1 MLILIDLTLL
11 FLTTISYLPASSST
25 LRELAVSVPFIRSI
39 STYIGHLDP
48 SVRRCGMLVAEE
60 VARWTGKQLDF
71 KDWDGDNG
79 GKPWARGVRQLLG
92 VKDTDADIL
101 DDEGGCELAVEE
113 ILEEDA
119 FEPTS
124 EPVQPPRPFCAP
136 SEDPDSDDS
145 LTGYASPPSSRSPS
159 PTPSELAEIE
169 KDPTLRV
176 GRTKISRPVYL
187 AQLGEM
193 IRGPSGLKT
202 DQENQDGDRIEIA
215 LDVAE
220 ELIRRKR
227 GYGKELGRSLA
238 IWLHHPCS
246 SCPKEE
252 NAVNLVYA
260 LVGLHD
266 NYELDGFDVKRQ
278 AALNAL
284 VACCPRKAAP

>member
-25 LRELAVSVPFIRSI
+25 LRELVVSVPFIRSI

-60 VARWTGKQLDF
+60 VARRTGKELDF
-71 KDWDGDNG
+71 KDWDGDDG
-79 GKPWARGVRQLLG
+79 GKSWARSVRQFLG
-92 VKDTDADIL
+92 GKDGDAEIW
-101 DDEGGCELAVEE
+101 DDEGHELAVEE
-113 ILEEDA
+113 IMVEDA

-124 EPVQPPRPFCAP
+124 EPVQTSGPFSAL
-136 SEDPDSDDS
+136 SEDHDSDDS

-169 KDPTLRV
+169 RDPTLRV

-193 IRGPSGLKT
+193 IRGATGLKT
-202 DQENQDGDRIEIA
+202 DQESQEAEKIEIA

-227 GYGKELGRSLA
+227 GYGTELGRS
-238 IWLHHPCS
+238 S
-246 SCPKEE
+246 
-252 NAVNLVYA
+252 VV
-260 LVGLHD
+260 
-266 NYELDGFDVKRQ
+266 Q
-278 AALNAL
+278 Q
-284 VACCPRKAAP
+284 

>member
-25 LRELAVSVPFIRSI
+25 LRELVVSVPFIRSI

-60 VARWTGKQLDF
+60 VARRTGKELDF
-71 KDWDGDNG
+71 KDWDGDDG
-79 GKPWARGVRQLLG
+79 GKPWARSVRQFLG
-92 VKDTDADIL
+92 GKDGDAEIW
-101 DDEGGCELAVEE
+101 DDEGHELAVEE
-113 ILEEDA
+113 IMVEDA

-124 EPVQPPRPFCAP
+124 EPVQTSGPFSAL
-136 SEDPDSDDS
+136 SEDHDSDDS

-169 KDPTLRV
+169 RDPTLRV

-193 IRGPSGLKT
+193 IRGTTGLKT
-202 DQENQDGDRIEIA
+202 DQESQEAEKIEIA

-227 GYGKELGRSLA
+227 GYGTELGRS
-238 IWLHHPCS
+238 S
-246 SCPKEE
+246 
-252 NAVNLVYA
+252 VV
-260 LVGLHD
+260 
-266 NYELDGFDVKRQ
+266 Q
-278 AALNAL
+278 Q
-284 VACCPRKAAP
+284 

>member
-1 MLILIDLTLL
+1 MIVIDLTML
-11 FLTTISYLPASSST
+11 FLTTISYLPASSSN
-25 LRELAVSVPFIRSI
+25 LGELAVSVPFIRSI

-60 VARWTGKQLDF
+60 VAHQTGKALDF
-71 KDWDGDNG
+71 KDWDGDDG
-79 GKPWARGVRQLLG
+79 GKPWARSVRQLLCG
-92 VKDTDADIL
+92 KDADAEML
-101 DDEGGCELAVEE
+101 DDDEGCKLEVEE
-113 ILEEDA
+113 ILEEVA
-119 FEPTS
+119 FAPTS
-124 EPVQPPRPFCAP
+124 EPVQTSRPVCVP

-187 AQLGEM
+187 VQLGEM

-202 DQENQDGDRIEIA
+202 GEDNQEADRIEIA

-227 GYGKELGRSLA
+227 GYGTELGRLLV
-238 IWLHHPCS
+238 IWLRHHAHHI
-246 SCPKEE
+246 PKEE
-252 NAVNLVYA
+252 NAANLVYA

-284 VACCPRKAAP
+284 VACCPRKTAP

>member
-25 LRELAVSVPFIRSI
+25 LRELVVSVPFIRSI

-60 VARWTGKQLDF
+60 VARRTGKELDF
-71 KDWDGDNG
+71 KDWDGDDG
-79 GKPWARGVRQLLG
+79 GKPWARSVRQFLG
-92 VKDTDADIL
+92 GKDGDAEIW
-101 DDEGGCELAVEE
+101 DDEGHELAFEE
-113 ILEEDA
+113 IMVEDA

-124 EPVQPPRPFCAP
+124 EPVQTSGPFSAL
-136 SEDPDSDDS
+136 SEDHDSDDS

-169 KDPTLRV
+169 RDPTLRV

-193 IRGPSGLKT
+193 IRGTTGLKT
-202 DQENQDGDRIEIA
+202 DQESQDAEKIEIA
-215 LDVAE
+215 LNVAE

-227 GYGKELGRSLA
+227 GYGTELGRLS
-238 IWLHHPCS
+238 
-246 SCPKEE
+246 
-252 NAVNLVYA
+252 VV
-260 LVGLHD
+260 
-266 NYELDGFDVKRQ
+266 Q
-278 AALNAL
+278 Q
-284 VACCPRKAAP
+284 

>member
-1 MLILIDLTLL
+1 MLILIDMTLL
-11 FLTTISYLPASSST
+11 FLTTISYLPVSSSN

-60 VARWTGKQLDF
+60 VARRTGKELDF
-71 KDWDGDNG
+71 KDWDGDDG
-79 GKPWARGVRQLLG
+79 GKPWARSVRQLLG
-92 VKDTDADIL
+92 GKDTDAEIL
-101 DDEGGCELAVEE
+101 DDDEGRELAVEE
-113 ILEEDA
+113 ILEEIA

-124 EPVQPPRPFCAP
+124 EPIQTSRSFCAP

-193 IRGPSGLKT
+193 IRGPSSLKT
-202 DQENQDGDRIEIA
+202 DQENQEADRIEIA

-227 GYGKELGRSLA
+227 GYGTELGRSLG
-238 IWLHHPCS
+238 I
-246 SCPKEE
+246 
-252 NAVNLVYA
+252 
-260 LVGLHD
+260 
-266 NYELDGFDVKRQ
+266 
-278 AALNAL
+278 
-284 VACCPRKAAP
+284 

>member
-25 LRELAVSVPFIRSI
+25 LRELVVSVPFIRSI

-60 VARWTGKQLDF
+60 VARRAGKELDF
-71 KDWDGDNG
+71 KDWDGDDG
-79 GKPWARGVRQLLG
+79 GKPWARSVRQFLG
-92 VKDTDADIL
+92 RKDGDAEIW
-101 DDEGGCELAVEE
+101 DDEEHELAVEE
-113 ILEEDA
+113 IMVEDA

-124 EPVQPPRPFCAP
+124 EPVETSGPFSAL
-136 SEDPDSDDS
+136 SEDHDSDDS

-169 KDPTLRV
+169 RDPTLRV

-193 IRGPSGLKT
+193 IRGTTGLKT
-202 DQENQDGDRIEIA
+202 DQENQEADKIEIA
-215 LDVAE
+215 LGVAE

-227 GYGKELGRSLA
+227 GYGTELGRS
-238 IWLHHPCS
+238 S
-246 SCPKEE
+246 
-252 NAVNLVYA
+252 VV
-260 LVGLHD
+260 
-266 NYELDGFDVKRQ
+266 Q
-278 AALNAL
+278 Q
-284 VACCPRKAAP
+284 

>member
-1 MLILIDLTLL
+1 MLTLIDVTLL
-11 FLTTISYLPASSST
+11 FLTAMSYLPASSST

-60 VARWTGKQLDF
+60 VARRTGKELDF
-71 KDWDGDNG
+71 KDWDGDDG
-79 GKPWARGVRQLLG
+79 GKPWAKSVRQLLCG
-92 VKDTDADIL
+92 KDADAEIWD
-101 DDEGGCELAVEE
+101 DDESREIAVED
-113 ILEEDA
+113 ILVEDA

-124 EPVQPPRPFCAP
+124 EPVQTSGPFSTL
-136 SEDPDSDDS
+136 SEDHDSDDS

-193 IRGPSGLKT
+193 IRGANGLKT
-202 DQENQDGDRIEIA
+202 GQENQEAEKIEIA

-220 ELIRRKR
+220 VLIRRKR
-227 GYGKELGRSLA
+227 GYGTELGKSL
-238 IWLHHPCS
+238 
-246 SCPKEE
+246 
-252 NAVNLVYA
+252 VV
-260 LVGLHD
+260 
-266 NYELDGFDVKRQ
+266 Q
-278 AALNAL
+278 Q
-284 VACCPRKAAP
+284 